1 MESSL
6 FPVTAG
12 DIFTAHEDFAVFGD
26 LEFAVREN
34 LTDRAFR
41 RAKRVIQA
49 YQRGGLR
56 QAVALNNGI
65 TQSLEE
71 VLGFIRKGRTTGNQC
86 PKLPAKPAVASVER
100 PLPLKDIS

>member
-56 QAVALNNGI
+56 QAVALNNGL

-71 VLGFIRKGRTTGNQC
+71 VLGFILKCCATRGQC
-86 PKLPAKPAVASVER
+86 AELPTHAAVDLAKHPGAH
-100 PLPLKDIS
+100 

>member
-6 FPVTAG
+6 FAVTAG

-71 VLGFIRKGRTTGNQC
+71 VLGFIRKCCATGDQC
-86 PKLPAKPAVASVER
+86 PELPAQAAVDLAKH
-100 PLPLKDIS
+100 PGAH

>member
-56 QAVALNNGI
+56 QAVALNSGI
-65 TQSLEE
+65 TQSLEGG
-71 VLGFIRKGRTTGNQC
+71 LGFIRKGCTTRGPC
-86 PKLPAKPAVASVER
+86 PER
-100 PLPLKDIS
+100 PPTPAAGSAQQPGPLDSL